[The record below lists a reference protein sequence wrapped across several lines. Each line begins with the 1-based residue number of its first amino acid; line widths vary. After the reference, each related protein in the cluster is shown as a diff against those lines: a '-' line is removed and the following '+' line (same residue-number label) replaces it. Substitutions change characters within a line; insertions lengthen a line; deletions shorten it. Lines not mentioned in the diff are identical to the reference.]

1 MAHHAAPG
9 GSSYNNIFH
18 AGNQNLILYASSFPY
33 QNTSATVPPFYTT
46 EYPEQIDPTTK
57 KPVMR
62 PDLQQPVTD
71 QQHAE
76 RREYEG
82 LVANQSGSECE
93 RIVFQHLQGVVDQQ
107 PSDAILVLHDFQ
119 MNYPKLHALSI
130 DVPITLK
137 ELKQFIEKESLDF
150 QADFLVLVKNVGI
163 ILIEVKRSYN
173 QESIDKS
180 NRQLASEGSKE
191 R

>member
-9 GSSYNNIFH
+9 GSYYNNIYH
-18 AGNQNLILYASSFPY
+18 AGNQNLILHAQAFPY

-46 EYPEQIDPTTK
+46 KYSEQIDPTTR

-62 PDLQQPVTD
+62 PDLQHPETD

-93 RIVFQHLQGVVDQQ
+93 RIMFQHLQGVVNRQ
-107 PSDAILVLHDFQ
+107 PSDSILVLHDFQ
-119 MNYPKLHALSI
+119 MNYPKLQTVQ
-130 DVPITLK
+130 DGT
-137 ELKQFIEKESLDF
+137 F
-150 QADFLVLVKNVGI
+150 
-163 ILIEVKRSYN
+163 
-173 QESIDKS
+173 
-180 NRQLASEGSKE
+180 
-191 R
+191 